1 MITYIFYYVSG
12 NDFFY
17 YNLSFECQGFIL
29 HNIYDLLQYTIYIIN
44 NKIYKLSLYR
54 IRYISISFL
63 SIIGL

>member
-29 HNIYDLLQYTIYIIN
+29 HNTNDLLQYTIYII
-44 NKIYKLSLYR
+44 IYKLSLYR
-54 IRYISISFL
+54 ITLTTVFL
-63 SIIGL
+63 SIIAL